1 MYISHDVVYR
11 IFSIELVVKEA
22 VSTDMELFKD
32 ITARLFEHK
41 VMTTINIDHVEH
53 YTAAGQLLLRFDIHL
68 CNTHN
73 PALVRLTSVTKALE
87 GLVDNY
93 ENYSELKVT
102 LN

>member
-1 MYISHDVVYR
+1 MYISHDVIYR
-11 IFSIELVVKEA
+11 IFSVELVVKEA
-22 VSTDMELFKD
+22 VSTDLELFKA

-41 VMTTINIDHVEH
+41 VITTINIDNVEH
-53 YTAAGQLLLRFDIHL
+53 YTVDGKLLSRFDIHL

-87 GLVDNY
+87 GLVDDQ

>member
-11 IFSIELVVKEA
+11 IFSIVLVVKEA
-22 VSTDMELFKD
+22 VSTDMELFKT

-41 VMTTINIDHVEH
+41 VMTTINIDNVEH
-53 YTAAGQLLLRFDIHL
+53 YTADGKLFFRFDIHL
-68 CNTHN
+68 CNTHD
-73 PALVRLTSVTKALE
+73 PALVRLTSVARALD
-87 GLVDNY
+87 GLVDDH